1 MIRDRAGIAM
11 TPRSI
16 AIVIG
21 VALGAHCLPQS
32 AAAQTISDGR
42 SLKERCATFQLAN
55 PSAGLACRG
64 YIGAVVDILT
74 AGNTIDGY
82 RACPPSDAKREELIR
97 SVKTWL
103 DRHRDLLERKA
114 HRVAAAALS
123 ERFPCPDK

>member
-1 MIRDRAGIAM
+1 MFRDRRETTM

-32 AAAQTISDGR
+32 ASAQTIGNGR
-42 SLKERCATFQLAN
+42 SLKERCATFQLTN

-64 YIGAVVDILT
+64 YIGAVVDILA

-103 DRHRDLLERKA
+103 DRHQDLLERKA
-114 HRVAAAALS
+114 HGLAAAALS
-123 ERFPCPDK
+123 ERFPCPDE